1 MYFRIYCFDLVFLK
15 VIGRWIYYLTG
26 CTIAVLV
33 KYISLFEAYYE
44 LEVAVLAWAKEIVMV
59 LGVSSKLRLML
70 LLEIF
75 EFLSWF
81 SSWILFCW
89 WWVFGHFLRIW
100 MLLLLLD

>member
-1 MYFRIYCFDLVFLK
+1 MYFCIYCFDLVFLK
-15 VIGRWIYYLTG
+15 VIDRRIYYLTG
-26 CTIAVLV
+26 CTVAVLV
-33 KYISLFEAYYE
+33 NYSSLFEAYYE

-75 EFLSWF
+75 EFFSWF

-89 WWVFGHFLRIW
+89 WWVFGRFLRIW